1 MRRMIV
7 FSLTALFFLYGN
19 QGVAD
24 TIYRWT
30 DADGVKRYSNSQP
43 PDDVENVQTIEEIQY
58 DQVGDDQNRQE
69 YNRMVEDAS
78 QGADRHFKEQAEQ
91 KDREAEAERQ
101 QQLEAQAQR
110 IEEERAKLQK
120 EIDDL
125 EGRGLGPTFSA
136 GQKENLIKQVQER
149 IDHLENNPD
158 GYFSQ

>member
-1 MRRMIV
+1 
-7 FSLTALFFLYGN
+7 
-19 QGVAD
+19 
-24 TIYRWT
+24 
-30 DADGVKRYSNSQP
+30 
-43 PDDVENVQTIEEIQY
+43 
-58 DQVGDDQNRQE
+58 
-69 YNRMVEDAS
+69 MVEDAS

-149 IDHLENNPD
+149 IRPP
-158 GYFSQ
+158 GKQPRRIFQPVAAAIRSSAFSDRHHRYRTVRVNLPARGDREAKPMSILNASCEIAQPI